1 MSYVLYKFGYDVEG
15 KKMSD
20 EVKSGIAEKRAAKH
34 AETQKLQ
41 AAKDEKNK
49 RKFRLQASASE
60 DAKTAKPRPRTPPRN
75 NGVIHVGAVVVLV
88 RIRDRGRSRRSS
100 SSRSWQRILVI

>member
-60 DAKTAKPRPRTPPRN
+60 DAKTAKTKNPTKKQRGDPRR
-75 NGVIHVGAVVVLV
+75 
-88 RIRDRGRSRRSS
+88 RGGGSS
-100 SSRSWQRILVI
+100 KDKGQGQK